1 MTKNTLFQEKLNEK
15 EMYLTRA
22 QMNKKYGYVP
32 VSVTKVIR
40 SSKTKRE
47 QTKLKELL
55 RDPNSELAKATKR
68 GRKAH
73 KAFETG
79 VIEDAHTQR
88 VVDVFKRDILVD
100 IDEVWG
106 QEKSIIHNKHEYCG
120 IFDGIGIYKGKLT
133 LFDYKKTNKPKKNIS
148 DVRNYLLQLCAY
160 KKAHDSMYPDF
171 EIEQVVL
178 FNIYGK
184 LIDEI
189 ATNIKTLTKDEID
202 EHTDRFYCHLY
213 DYKTGKKECV

>member
-15 EMYLTRA
+15 DMYLTRA

-68 GRKAH
+68 GRKVH
-73 KAFETG
+73 QAFETG
-79 VIEDAHTQR
+79 IIKDAHTQK
-88 VVDVFKRDILVD
+88 VVDVFRKDILAD

-106 QEKSIIHNKHEYCG
+106 QEKSIIHNDHKYCG
-120 IFDGIGIYKGKLT
+120 IFDGVGIYKGKLT
-133 LFDYKKTNKPKKNIS
+133 LFDYKKTNKAKKNNS
-148 DVRNYLLQLCAY
+148 SMRNYLLQLCAY

-171 EIEQVVL
+171 EIEQVAL

-184 LIDEI
+184 HIDEV
-189 ATNIKTLTKDEID
+189 ATNIKILTKDEID
-202 EHTDRFYCHLY
+202 EHTDRFYQHLY
-213 DYKTGKKECV
+213 DYQTGIKECV